1 MKDASCNSPGDKRKI
16 NQIRA
21 TSTKCH
27 ISDAFQVGNDGLISC
42 TALFM
47 CKVRPGYVVGPQ
59 YSICPSMG
67 CDVCLDESVIPCSL
81 TRCSHLHA

>member
-27 ISDAFQVGNDGLISC
+27 ISDAFQVGSEGKLKSISDP
-42 TALFM
+42 ALFNS
-47 CKVRPGYVVGPQ
+47 Y
-59 YSICPSMG
+59 
-67 CDVCLDESVIPCSL
+67 
-81 TRCSHLHA
+81 